1 MKTLIIITTLFI
13 PIVSY
18 AQPSTSIAGGFSSTV
33 ISVSTDKEFQNPYNM
48 GLGAFL
54 KCGYEQNEWLTY
66 EILLEYSRIKLR
78 NETQLVDV
86 VGGDI
91 GSLKTINQS
100 FNIQLGA
107 LFYKKLNKLNIATGL
122 DIQYEISSKIIY
134 KKKSDKSKTA
144 NNSIRPFN
152 LIIPIQLTYPI
163 GSISILARYERGIL
177 NRLINTDGNI
187 KEFENDL
194 RVGISYQFK

>member
-1 MKTLIIITTLFI
+1 MKILLIIATFFI

-18 AQPSTSIAGGFSSTV
+18 AQPTTSIAGGFSSTV
-33 ISVSTDKEFQNPYNM
+33 ISVSTDQEFQNPYNM

-54 KCGYEQNEWLTY
+54 KGGYEQNEWLTY
-66 EILLEYSRIKLR
+66 EVLLEYSRIKLR

-86 VGGDI
+86 VGGDL
-91 GSLKTINQS
+91 GSLKTINQN

-107 LFYKKLNKLNIATGL
+107 LLSKNLNKLSIATGL
-122 DIQYEISSKIIY
+122 AIQYAISSKIIY
-134 KKKSDKSKTA
+134 KQKSDDFKTE

-152 LIIPIQLTYPI
+152 IIIPIQLTYPI
-163 GSISILARYERGIL
+163 GSVSLLARYERSIL
-177 NRLINTDGNI
+177 NRLKNTDGNI

-194 RVGISYQFK
+194 RIGISYQFK